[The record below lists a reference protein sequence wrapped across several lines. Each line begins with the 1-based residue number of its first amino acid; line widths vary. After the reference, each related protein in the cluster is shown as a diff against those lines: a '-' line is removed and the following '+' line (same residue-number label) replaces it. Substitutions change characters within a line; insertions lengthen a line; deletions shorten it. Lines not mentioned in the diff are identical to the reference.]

1 MIWYHQHWAARSGL
15 PSCHKPCEVL
25 RTSTWVK
32 WCSSKDDR
40 EACPDRGR
48 MIINTRTSR
57 TLLFSD
63 CSDASYIS
71 LSSGHIIVTSSGSS
85 SPSSYTSS
93 TSLYKVSL
101 RDIFAT
107 LTRRINQHLS
117 LCHQCILEHLF
128 SIRHII
134 ARIHRSVMQSAQ
146 SQSVHIL
153 KRSTFI
159 RTCSAHCLLPLY
171 CWCNP
176 FAHLVTFPL
185 AYRVEQ
191 QQFAVK
197 TPSRWRNCYLT
208 NLFSGIRWNAIDA
221 SCMAGHR

>member
-1 MIWYHQHWAARSGL
+1 MIVRLAQI
-15 PSCHKPCEVL
+15 
-25 RTSTWVK
+25 
-32 WCSSKDDR
+32 
-40 EACPDRGR
+40 GR

-57 TLLFSD
+57 TLLFFRTAQTLHIAIVVVRPYNRNIIRQFQSLVV
-63 CSDASYIS
+63 YIQHLFIRS
-71 LSSGHIIVTSSGSS
+71 KG
-85 SPSSYTSS
+85 
-93 TSLYKVSL
+93 L

-159 RTCSAHCLLPLY
+159 RTCSQHTVY
-171 CWCNP
+171 SRSIVDVVP

-185 AYRVEQ
+185 ACRVEQ
-191 QQFAVK
+191 QRFAVRRPHHDGETICYQSILRYTMKCHRRIVHGRTQIICLK
-197 TPSRWRNCYLT
+197 TEQ
-208 NLFSGIRWNAIDA
+208 
-221 SCMAGHR
+221 